1 MFKRIACC
9 AAAAMLL
16 ATSAAWAEDPYANVW
31 TEILAS
37 DPVGVVAMDYAG
49 DLAVDNSGCSYI
61 TGQTKGSISGGT
73 GSWFTVK
80 YDTDGTLLW
89 AQQIDLGAEG
99 GGYGIDVYGDDVYV
113 IGDNVGCAYV
123 TKLDAATGAIDNSFG
138 TSGVLTLDSSS
149 SSGGYAGD
157 RGNSIAIAGSNSIYA
172 AGNTSGLLFS
182 SDPGVWGDAYL
193 AKLDSSGNVTWG
205 VQYGADGDTG
215 PATATSV
222 SISSDGGAFVCGM
235 VGGNL
240 NGQTGLGG
248 SDGYAMK
255 VSSSGSTVWT
265 TLVGDSDVQYITSCA
280 TDYAGDLFVGGPE
293 VSDDDGFVGKLD
305 GSTGTVLWTQQISS
319 GVTGDEVNSV
329 AVDCWGDV
337 YVVGTTEGSLF
348 GTIGLSTEVF
358 FAKYDGDTGDLV
370 WGLQF
375 GEGQGTTGV
384 GVDADLVGD
393 VYLCGT
399 VNTTKVP
406 LPLDFFDVLVAKYSG
421 DNGKYLPGDA
431 NCDGTVDISDLTVLS
446 QNWEDYSEVK
456 TWAQGN
462 FNGDDYVDISDLTIL
477 GQYWGLSTSS
487 FEEALASIG
496 TVPEPAT
503 FAMLIAG
510 LVGLVAYAWRKR

>member
-16 ATSAAWAEDPYANVW
+16 ATATAWAEDPYANSW
-31 TEILAS
+31 IEQFGS
-37 DPVGVVAMDYAG
+37 DSIDYVY
-49 DLAVDNSGCSYI
+49 DLAVDGSGCSYV
-61 TGQTKGSISGGT
+61 TGRTAGSFNGGT
-73 GSWFTVK
+73 GSWFMAK
-80 YDTDGTLLW
+80 CDTDGTLLW
-89 AQQIDLGAEG
+89 TQQIDIGVQG
-99 GGYGIDVYGDDVYV
+99 YGYGIDVYGDDVYV

-123 TKLDAATGAIDNSFG
+123 TKLDVATGAIDTNFG
-138 TSGVLTLDSSS
+138 TSGVLALDSSS
-149 SSGGYAGD
+149 SSGEYAGD
-157 RGNSIAIAGSNSIYA
+157 RGNSISIAGSNSIYV

-255 VSSSGSTVWT
+255 VSSSGSTAWT

-280 TDYAGDLFVGGPE
+280 TDYAGDLFVGGLE
-293 VSDDDGFVGKLD
+293 VSDDDGFISKLD
-305 GSTGTVLWTQQISS
+305 GSTGAVLWTQQI
-319 GVTGDEVNSV
+319 GTAGEEIINSV
-329 AVDCWGDV
+329 ATDGWGDV
-337 YVVGTTEGSLF
+337 YVVGTADGGDLF
-348 GTIGLSTEVF
+348 GADLGRDDAF
-358 FAKYDGDTGDLV
+358 FAKYDGDTGNIL
-370 WGLQF
+370 WGVRIGTAENDR
-375 GEGQGTTGV
+375 GEGV
-384 GVDADLVGD
+384 GVNLVGD
-393 VYLCGT
+393 VYVAGHTRGVLGDA
-399 VNTTKVP
+399 N
-406 LPLDFFDVLVAKYSG
+406 LGSYDVLVAKYSG

-462 FNGDDYVDISDLTIL
+462 FNNDDYVDIGDLTIL
-477 GQYWGLSTSS
+477 SQYWGLSTSS

-496 TVPEPAT
+496 TVPEPTT